1 MKKWQGYTALRRAA
15 IYYTNTSREMSR
27 YLFEKIAFNA
37 GKFAHPAKAGSNLF
51 QPGGLGKLQEGGL
64 TGFVALEHAG
74 IFQHVAEH
82 KADLFAHGLFGG
94 LGGHGGP

>member
-1 MKKWQGYTALRRAA
+1 MK
-15 IYYTNTSREMSR
+15 
-27 YLFEKIAFNA
+27 KIAFNA

-64 TGFVALEHAG
+64 TGVVALEHAG

-94 LGGHGGP
+94 LGGHGGAVGLTSWPIQSA